1 MPRPHRRL
9 WRDGVR
15 SGALRRARYRETNS
29 ARRTRAA
36 AELGRRGEGQDDPV
50 AQSCVIAPHHPVARQ
65 WARVGGSLAGKENLD
80 WLSTTSCG

>member
-1 MPRPHRRL
+1 M
-9 WRDGVR
+9 G
-15 SGALRRARYRETNS
+15 
-29 ARRTRAA
+29 
-36 AELGRRGEGQDDPV
+36 ELGRRGEGQDDPV